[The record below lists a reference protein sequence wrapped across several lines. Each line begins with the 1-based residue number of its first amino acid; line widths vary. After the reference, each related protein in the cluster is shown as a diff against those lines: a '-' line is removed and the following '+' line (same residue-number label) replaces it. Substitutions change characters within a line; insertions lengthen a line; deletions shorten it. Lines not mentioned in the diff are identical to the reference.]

1 MLFLECMDLFS
12 QLAQENL
19 QHSTPLAERMRP
31 RHIDD
36 FVGQGHLLDPGKP
49 LRLAWETGA
58 FGSLLLWGPPGSG
71 KTTLAKLLAQASQAD
86 FFMLSA
92 VASGVAEVREVLQ
105 KATNNRRSGR
115 RTILFIDEIHRFNKA
130 QQDALLQR
138 VEDGTICLIGATTEN
153 PSFEVIS
160 PLLSRCQV
168 YTLKAL
174 DEAALRQI
182 IAHALAHDPQLQ
194 QARIVLEEAARDFL
208 VALAAGDGRAALNG
222 LEQAVRL
229 CPPNAQQQRVLAV
242 EHIREAVQK
251 RALHYDRAGDQHYD
265 TISAFIKSVRGGD
278 PNAALHYLARMLE
291 AGEDPKFIAR
301 RLIILASED
310 IGNAEPL
317 GLVVATSAFTAVTYV
332 GMPEAGLVLAQ
343 TATFLAG
350 APKSNASYRGLSAAT
365 QDVKEKPVAQ
375 IPLHLRNAP
384 TSLMAQ
390 AGYGSGY
397 RYPHD
402 FPGHFVEQEY
412 LPENLTGALYYRPSA
427 NGAEADIARR
437 LQAWWQKYREQRNGD
452 EAAAPPDS
460 E

>member
-1 MLFLECMDLFS
+1 MDLFN

-31 RHIDD
+31 RQIDD
-36 FVGQGHLLDPGKP
+36 FVGQEHLLGPGKA
-49 LRLAWETGA
+49 LRLAWETGT

-71 KTTLAKLLAQASQAD
+71 KTTLAKLLAQAAKAD

-138 VEDGTICLIGATTEN
+138 VEDGTITLIGATTEN
-153 PSFEVIS
+153 PSFEVIA

-168 YTLKAL
+168 YTLKPL
-174 DEAALRQI
+174 EDSALRQI
-182 IAHALAHDPQLQ
+182 IARALAHDRQLQ
-194 QARIVLEEAARDFL
+194 QANLVLEAAARDLL
-208 VALAAGDGRAALNG
+208 VALAAGDGRTALNG

-229 CPPNAQQQRVLAV
+229 CRPNAQGQRVLTVA
-242 EHIREAVQK
+242 HIREAVQK
-251 RALHYDRAGDQHYD
+251 RAPLYDRAGDQHYD

-317 GLVVATSAFTAVTYV
+317 ALVLATSAFTAVTYV

-343 TATFLAG
+343 ATTFLAS
-350 APKSNASYRGLSAAT
+350 APKSNASYRALSAAI
-365 QDVKEKPVAQ
+365 QDVREKPLAP

-384 TSLMAQ
+384 TDLLAQ
-390 AGYGSGY
+390 AGHGRGY
-397 RYPHD
+397 QYPHD

-412 LPENLTGALYYRPSA
+412 LPENLTAALYYRPSA
-427 NGAEADIARR
+427 SGMEADIARR
-437 LQAWWQKYREQRNGD
+437 LQAWWEKYREQYNGD
-452 EAAAPPDS
+452 QAAAPPDAT
-460 E
+460 